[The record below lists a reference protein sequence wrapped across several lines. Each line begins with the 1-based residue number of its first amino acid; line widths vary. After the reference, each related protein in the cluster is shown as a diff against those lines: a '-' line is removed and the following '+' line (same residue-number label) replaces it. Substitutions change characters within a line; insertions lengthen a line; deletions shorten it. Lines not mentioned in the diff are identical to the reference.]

1 MPCPLTLETRTPRAG
16 TPSDGGPVGNSSVAG
31 VPTHGRPTAKPAPGH
46 ATPKE
51 VNLQPIREPIFNVP
65 GSVVAL
71 IGIFIV
77 IHLVRQVLPLADDNW
92 FVVAMAFV
100 PARYAGYASEIAGG
114 QIAAVTS
121 FLTHMLVHGNLTHL
135 MFNSAWF
142 LAFGGAIAL
151 RIGSPR
157 FLAFTA
163 FTGLAGAL
171 TFLAFHFGD
180 PIPVIGASGAVSGMM
195 GGVMRFLFSAM
206 DQGNFAALREAPK
219 TVPLMSLSE
228 ALRDRRVLAI
238 TAIWLALNA
247 ITALGIPGIS
257 EGDSVA
263 WEAHLGGYMA
273 GFFCFGYFD
282 QTPRKSRF
290 QPRIVN

>member
-1 MPCPLTLETRTPRAG
+1 MQ
-16 TPSDGGPVGNSSVAG
+16 
-31 VPTHGRPTAKPAPGH
+31 
-46 ATPKE
+46 PK
-51 VNLQPIREPIFNVP
+51 REPIFNVP

-71 IGIFIV
+71 IAIFIAV
-77 IHLVRQVLPLADDNW
+77 HVVRQFLPVAEDNW
-92 FVVAMAFV
+92 LVVAMAFV
-100 PARYAGYASEIAGG
+100 PARYAGYADQIAGG
-114 QIAAVTS
+114 QIAALTS

-151 RIGSPR
+151 RIGSTR

-163 FTGLAGAL
+163 FTGIAGAL
-171 TFLAFHFGD
+171 IFLAFNFGD
-180 PIPVIGASGAVSGMM
+180 AVPVVGASGAVSGMM
-195 GGVMRFLFSAM
+195 GAVMRFLFSAM
-206 DQGNFAALREAPK
+206 DRGNFAALREAPR
-219 TVPLMSLSE
+219 TIPLMSLSE
-228 ALRDRRVLAI
+228 SLSDRRVLAI

-273 GFFCFGYFD
+273 GFFCFGFFD
-282 QTPRKSRF
+282 QTPRKSKF